1 MKKTI
6 ILFTLAFSLFACG
19 NAQTKSEAKAP
30 VEETTVEAQKPA
42 VQALNQSDLSTK
54 LQEENVVLIDVR
66 TPGEVSSGYIKGANK
81 FIDINGAS
89 FEADIKALDK
99 SKTYVMY
106 CRSGGRSGRAAEFMV
121 NNGFTNVY
129 NLLGGISNYTGE
141 VVK

>member
-19 NAQTKSEAKAP
+19 NAQTKSEANAP

-89 FEADIKALDK
+89 FEDDIKALDK
-99 SKTYVMY
+99 SKTYIMY

>member
-1 MKKTI
+1 MKKTV
-6 ILFTLAFSLFACG
+6 ILFSLAFSLFACG
-19 NAQTKSEAKAP
+19 NAQTKSDANTA
-30 VEETTVEAQKPA
+30 VEEAAVEAQKPA
-42 VQALNQSDLSTK
+42 VQALNQSDLATK

-89 FEADIKALDK
+89 FESDIKALDK

-121 NNGFTNVY
+121 SNGFTTVY
-129 NLLGGISNYTGE
+129 NLLGGISSYSGE